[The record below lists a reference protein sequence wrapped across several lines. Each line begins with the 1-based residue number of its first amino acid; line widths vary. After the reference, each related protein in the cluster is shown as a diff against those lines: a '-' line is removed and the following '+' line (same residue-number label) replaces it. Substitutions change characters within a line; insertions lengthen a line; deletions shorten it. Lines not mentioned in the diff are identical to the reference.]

1 MTPRFARRS
10 QPKRSR
16 KLRVTN
22 LKSQVRSADRVNVY
36 VDDVYSFSL
45 DLSQVIELGV
55 KVGKEY
61 SEEELEAVK
70 VESEYGK
77 LYARSLEYVLMRPH
91 SAYEVRQ
98 YLYRKT
104 RPVRTKDGQL
114 KDGYSKETTERVY
127 ARLEERG
134 YLDDRRFAEYWI
146 ENRRLGKGASRRLL
160 QSELSAKG
168 VSSAI
173 IEAVAAE
180 SSRSDV
186 DELRKVISKKSARY
200 SDKNKFI
207 QYLMRQGFRYDDI
220 ADELSGWGD

>member
-1 MTPRFARRS
+1 MPRFAKRS
-10 QPKRSR
+10 QPKRS
-16 KLRVTN
+16 KTLKVTN

-36 VDDVYSFSL
+36 IDDVYSFSL

-61 SEEELEAVK
+61 TEEELEAVK

-77 LYARSLEYVLMRPH
+77 LYTRALEYVLMRPH
-91 SAYEVRQ
+91 SSYEVQQ

-104 RPVRTKDGQL
+104 RPIRTKDGQL
-114 KDGYSKETTERVY
+114 KPGYSSETADRVY
-127 ARLEERG
+127 ARLSDRG
-134 YLDDRRFAEYWI
+134 YLNDVRFAEYWM
-146 ENRRLGKGASRRLL
+146 ENRRLNKGASRRLL

-173 IEAVAAE
+173 IEAALAD
-180 SSRSDV
+180 SSRSDKA
-186 DELRKVISKKSARY
+186 ELQKVIAKKSTRY
-200 SDKNKFI
+200 SDKTKFI

-220 ADELSGWGD
+220 AEELSGWGG